1 MPVVIIVNNV
11 GLCGK
16 KRIPSRGTTTNMLA
30 SSHALSMPEK
40 DHARVGE
47 ENISPI
53 ERERGTLGRVSG
65 QLDSVHALRQG
76 IVKVEPPIGG
86 VLGCGRGVVDSDVI
100 RTSSVPIQCDARP
113 CGRRECASCQPK
125 KCSSVQTIDMSP

>member
-1 MPVVIIVNNV
+1 MPVVIILNNV
-11 GLCGK
+11 GLGGK
-16 KRIPSRGTTTNMLA
+16 ERIPSRGTTTNMLA
-30 SSHALSMPEK
+30 SSHASMLEK

-53 ERERGTLGRVSG
+53 ERERVTLGRVSG
-65 QLDSVHALRQG
+65 QLDSVHALHQG

-100 RTSSVPIQCDARP
+100 RTSSVPIQCDART
-113 CGRRECASCQPK
+113 CGRKECASCQPK
-125 KCSSVQTIDMSP
+125 IWSSVQTIDMSP